1 MVYNRRNYIFGCE
14 FQLENKYFDS
24 VLKEMQPF
32 FDENGIKE
40 KDGIYVNDTKAIE
53 IKYDENRQMYLLLVA
68 DIEEENIGEFSEV
81 NAWLFDDTQNARDA
95 ESVGIDFVNS
105 LRKIMGI
112 KVKRTANGLVE
123 LPTASKNG
131 SVDIA
136 AFTKKI
142 LDVFPAL
149 KDEYKNHVS
158 LYGNFLYLNF
168 FGEHLTPRLIRLFEE
183 GTKKQI
189 KKFYDIL
196 ENAYMKGD
204 KDTANA
210 TVIVLAAAAHNNEK
224 VDTAIKEMLNENKH
238 FLASYTSFVPVFEAN
253 KKLVATMIK

>member
-1 MVYNRRNYIFGCE
+1 
-14 FQLENKYFDS
+14 
-24 VLKEMQPF
+24 MQPF
-32 FDENGIKE
+32 FDENGIKA
-40 KDGIYVNDTKAIE
+40 KDGIFVSETKAIDV
-53 IKYDENRQMYLLLVA
+53 KYDENRQMYLLLVA
-68 DIEEENIGEFSEV
+68 DIEEGNIGEFTEV
-81 NAWLFDDTQNARDA
+81 NAWLFDDSQNARDA

-105 LRKIMGI
+105 LRKIFGV
-112 KVKRTANGLVE
+112 KVRHNANGIVE

-131 SVDIA
+131 NVDIA
-136 AFTKKI
+136 AFTKKV

-158 LYGNFLYLNF
+158 AYGNFLYLNF

-204 KDTANA
+204 KDTVNA
-210 TVIVLAAAAHNNEK
+210 TVIVLAAASYNNEK
-224 VDTAIKEMLNENKH
+224 VDAAIKEMLTDNKH
-238 FLASYTSFVPVFEAN
+238 FLSCYTAFVPVFASN

>member
-1 MVYNRRNYIFGCE
+1 M
-14 FQLENKYFDS
+14 ENKYFDS

-32 FDENGIKE
+32 FDENGIKA
-40 KDGIYVNDTKAIE
+40 KDGIFVSETKAIDV
-53 IKYDENRQMYLLLVA
+53 KYDENRQMYLLLVA
-68 DIEEENIGEFSEV
+68 DIEEGNIGEFTEV
-81 NAWLFDDTQNARDA
+81 NAWLFDDSQNARDA

-105 LRKIMGI
+105 LRKIFGV
-112 KVKRTANGLVE
+112 KVRHNANGIVE

-131 SVDIA
+131 NVDIA
-136 AFTKKI
+136 AFTKKV

-158 LYGNFLYLNF
+158 AYGNFLYLNF

-204 KDTANA
+204 KDTVNA
-210 TVIVLAAAAHNNEK
+210 TVIVLAAASYNNEK
-224 VDTAIKEMLNENKH
+224 VDAAIKEMLTDNKH
-238 FLASYTSFVPVFEAN
+238 FLSCYTAFVPVFASN

>member
-1 MVYNRRNYIFGCE
+1 
-14 FQLENKYFDS
+14 
-24 VLKEMQPF
+24 MQPF
-32 FDENGIKE
+32 FDENGIKA
-40 KDGIYVNDTKAIE
+40 KDGIFVSETKAIDV
-53 IKYDENRQMYLLLVA
+53 KYDENRQMYLLLVA
-68 DIEEENIGEFSEV
+68 DIEEGNIGEFAEV
-81 NAWLFDDTQNARDA
+81 NAWLFDDSQNARDA

-105 LRKIMGI
+105 LRKIFGVKVRRNTNGI
-112 KVKRTANGLVE
+112 VE

-131 SVDIA
+131 NVDIA
-136 AFTKKI
+136 AFTKKV

-158 LYGNFLYLNF
+158 AYGNFLYLNF

-204 KDTANA
+204 KDTVNA
-210 TVIVLAAAAHNNEK
+210 TVIVLAAAAHNNQK
-224 VDTAIKEMLNENKH
+224 VDAGIKEMLTENKH
-238 FLASYTSFVPVFEAN
+238 FLASYTAFVPVFEAN

>member
-1 MVYNRRNYIFGCE
+1 
-14 FQLENKYFDS
+14 
-24 VLKEMQPF
+24 MQPF
-32 FDENGIKE
+32 FDENGIKA
-40 KDGIYVNDTKAIE
+40 KDGIFVSETKAIDV
-53 IKYDENRQMYLLLVA
+53 KYDENRQMYLLLVA
-68 DIEEENIGEFSEV
+68 DIEEGNIGEFAEV
-81 NAWLFDDTQNARDA
+81 NAWLFDDSQNARDA

-105 LRKIMGI
+105 LRKIFGV
-112 KVKRTANGLVE
+112 KVRRNANGIVE

-131 SVDIA
+131 NIDIA
-136 AFTKKI
+136 AFTKKV

-204 KDTANA
+204 KDTVNA
-210 TVIVLAAAAHNNEK
+210 TVIVLAAAAHNNQK
-224 VDTAIKEMLNENKH
+224 VDAQIKEMLAENSH
-238 FLASYTSFVPVFEAN
+238 FLNSYKNFVPFFEKNN
-253 KKLVATMIK
+253 KLQNTFVKGN

>member
-1 MVYNRRNYIFGCE
+1 
-14 FQLENKYFDS
+14 
-24 VLKEMQPF
+24 MQPF

-40 KDGIYVNDTKAIE
+40 KDGIFVSETKAIDV
-53 IKYDENRQMYLLLVA
+53 KYDENRQMYLLLVA
-68 DIEEENIGEFSEV
+68 DIEEGNIGDFAEV
-81 NAWLFDDTQNARDA
+81 NAWLFDDSQNARDA

-105 LRKIMGI
+105 LRKIFGV
-112 KVKRTANGLVE
+112 KVRRNANGIVE

-131 SVDIA
+131 NIDIA
-136 AFTKKI
+136 AFTKKV

-158 LYGNFLYLNF
+158 FYGNFLYLNF

-204 KDTANA
+204 KDTVNA
-210 TVIVLAAAAHNNEK
+210 TVIVLAAAAHNNQK
-224 VDTAIKEMLNENKH
+224 VDAGIKEMLTDNKH
-238 FLASYTSFVPVFEAN
+238 FLSCYTAFVPVFEAN